1 MPARGGVETPQAA
14 PSESK
19 LTLVIRLPISL
30 IKKAVAAQT
39 QTPATFQGSNHLGC
53 AQLPYVN
60 GLKIGTNTQCADFNW
75 HATVSPAGDPTIA
88 RAGKAIHV
96 ELPLR
101 IDGQGGISGD
111 LARALSLSSKNF
123 EVHARP
129 SVDLGVAMT
138 NQWCP
143 KISATPTGQWISSA
157 KVEAISRNCLGINL
171 GPFGRREF
179 CFGPMNVD
187 LTDPA
192 NQAIA
197 GQQEAIRQAA
207 QNALA
212 CETVRHAVGPH
223 WTAMALPMPEV
234 AGQRF
239 YLNVVPKAA
248 AMSALVIEDDAV
260 KLAFQVKAVTQISDV
275 AKKADALALPN
286 LGQMDAGS
294 SNLSLHAKAIAP
306 YEALTRVLAEKL
318 KGKEFAQESQAGRV
332 ALSVDD
338 VTVYPSGAALAIGVK
353 IKAKLPGTLFD
364 TLGWVYVLGRPT
376 VDPSGANIKIE
387 ELRYATV
394 LDNSVWNVIS
404 ALFNEQIL
412 QNLQSHATLD
422 IRPLILEASKNV
434 TQTVNASVI
443 PNLKLVAGTPTI
455 AVESLLVGNDGFV
468 VGTKL
473 DLDFAMEV
481 TSLR

>member
-1 MPARGGVETPQAA
+1 MPARGGVETPPGA

-19 LTLVIRLPISL
+19 LTLAIRLPISL
-30 IKKAVAAQT
+30 IKKTVAAQT

-53 AQLPYVN
+53 TQLPYVN
-60 GLKIGTNTQCADFNW
+60 GLKMGTNTQCADFNW
-75 HATVSPAGDPTIA
+75 HATVSPEGEPKIA

-101 IDGQGGISGD
+101 IDGQGGITGD

-129 SVDLGVAMT
+129 GVDLGVAMT
-138 NQWCP
+138 DQWCP

-157 KVEAISRNCLGINL
+157 KVEVIGRNCLGINL

-179 CFGPMNVD
+179 CFGPADLD
-187 LTDPA
+187 LTGPA
-192 NQAIA
+192 NQALA

-207 QNALA
+207 QNALP

-223 WTAMALPMPEV
+223 WTAMALPMPEA

-239 YLNVVPKAA
+239 YLNVVPQAA
-248 AMSALVIEDDAV
+248 AMSAMVIEDDAV
-260 KLAFQVKAVTQISDV
+260 KLAFQVKAITQISNV
-275 AKKADALALPN
+275 AKNAEVLPLPT
-286 LGQMDAGS
+286 LGKMDAGS
-294 SNLSLHAKAIAP
+294 SNLSLRLQAIAP
-306 YEALTRVLAEKL
+306 YEALTKVLAQEI
-318 KGKEFAQESQAGRV
+318 KGKEFSQESQAGRV
-332 ALSVDD
+332 VLRVDD

-353 IKAKLPGTLFD
+353 INANIPGSLFD
-364 TLGWVYVLGRPT
+364 TAGWVYLLGRPT
-376 VDPSGANIKIE
+376 VNAAGTNIKIE
-387 ELRYATV
+387 DLRYATV
-394 LDNSVWNVIS
+394 LNNSVWNAIS

-412 QNLQSHATLD
+412 QSLQSQASLD

-434 TQTVNASVI
+434 TQAVNSSAV
-443 PNLKLVAGTPTI
+443 PNLKLLAGTPTI
-455 AVESLLVGNDGFV
+455 AVDSILVGKDGFV

-473 DLDFAMEV
+473 DMDFAMEV
-481 TSLR
+481 TSLK